1 MAKVSFGNHAGSA
14 GGLATGEPCMAMLW
28 PIVLAKVQG
37 K

>member
-1 MAKVSFGNHAGSA
+1 MAKVSFDNHASSA
-14 GGLATGEPCMAMLW
+14 DDLATGEPCMAMLW